1 MMFSKNT
8 SVVNYKIVELIKLK
22 IICAYRFFM
31 FIIAVSKD
39 HDPFFFFFINWYIMI
54 NLLYNV
60 ISKLK
65 VCNFTK

>member
-39 HDPFFFFFINWYIMI
+39 HDPIFFFFLIGI
-54 NLLYNV
+54 
-60 ISKLK
+60 
-65 VCNFTK
+65 